1 MLLILSLK
9 LLQLE
14 FLPGSS
20 LPSMRHN
27 RALRLAESGLVQT
40 DHPERGDEITENKI
54 PPSRTPHPPAMA
66 PLPLW
71 RFPVKISRNQQF
83 QIPKIITCN
92 WMVPHQ
98 RKNAPNVAVDGFGKH
113 TTDKMSSPT
122 SSHWTSQ
129 NGYDGHVLAH

>member
-20 LPSMRHN
+20 LSERGITSG
-27 RALRLAESGLVQT
+27 AEWTVQT
-40 DHPERGDEITENKI
+40 DHPKRGDEITENKI
-54 PPSRTPHPPAMA
+54 PPSRTPHPLAMA
-66 PLPLW
+66 PLPFW
-71 RFPVKISRNQQF
+71 RFPLKISRNQQF

-113 TTDKMSSPT
+113 VADKMSSPT

-129 NGYDGHVLAH
+129 NGYDRHVLAH